1 MEHLPKLTSQNVH
14 TVLQSLMDEASRP
27 MEEPY
32 NNAYNKA
39 RLALLRQR
47 IKIVELFI
55 EHERFSEIETRLGRL
70 DAFVSDIKIGMY
82 SSDASAF
89 IEGMRN
95 G

>member
-1 MEHLPKLTSQNVH
+1 
-14 TVLQSLMDEASRP
+14 MDEASRP

-32 NNAYNKA
+32 NNAYNKT

-55 EHERFSEIETRLGRL
+55 EHERFSEIESRLERL
-70 DAFVSDIKIGMY
+70 ETFVSDIKIGMH
-82 SSDASAF
+82 SSDASSF